1 MNEINNKSW
10 LFTSL
15 VLSFLGAGLF
25 IVAKVWVVELTL
37 LFPEQW
43 MVGAT
48 ALAGVVLSVVG
59 LLMLG
64 NWVSEPMTISEV
76 RSALLEKE
84 QC

>member
-15 VLSFLGAGLF
+15 IFSFIGAGLF
-25 IVAKVWVVELTL
+25 LIAKVWAVELTL

-48 ALAGVVLSVVG
+48 ALVGVLLSVVG
-59 LLMLG
+59 LLLLG
-64 NWVSEPMTISEV
+64 NWASEPMTKSEV
-76 RSALLEKE
+76 RSSLLEKE

>member
-1 MNEINNKSW
+1 M
-10 LFTSL
+10 
-15 VLSFLGAGLF
+15 
-25 IVAKVWVVELTL
+25 ELTL

-64 NWVSEPMTISEV
+64 NWGSEPMTISEV